1 MTLAVGARYLALA
14 VVWCIFLN
22 QDAKAQDCRGFLQAA
37 RKEIGSHVAAL
48 QRHEHEASDRLKG
61 LDTRPFDAV
70 LADAR
75 KTAAIIDNPASLKLE
90 EGLNRCRNGT
100 RPVRKICAEAARAL
114 VDVLEKH
121 VANPK
126 PDYDK
131 PRFADTMAEC
141 EKLMDLKPLPSAI
154 RGTG

>member
-1 MTLAVGARYLALA
+1 MTLAAGWKYLALTA
-14 VVWCIFLN
+14 AWCTFLN

-37 RKEIGSHVAAL
+37 RKEIGSHVVAL

-61 LDTRPFDAV
+61 LDTRPFDVV

-75 KTAAIIDNPASLKLE
+75 ETAAIIDNPASLKRD
-90 EGLNRCRNGT
+90 EGLDRCRNAT
-100 RPVRKICAEAARAL
+100 RPVRAICAEAARAL
-114 VDVLEKH
+114 VEVLERY

>member
-1 MTLAVGARYLALA
+1 MTRAVRAEYLALLA
-14 VVWCIFLN
+14 ACCLFLS
-22 QDAKAQDCRGFLQAA
+22 QDANAQDCRGFLKAA
-37 RKEIGSHVAAL
+37 RKEIGSYVAAL
-48 QRHEHEASDRLKG
+48 QRYEHEASDRLKG
-61 LDTRPFDAV
+61 LDTRPFDLI

-75 KTAAIIDNPASLKLE
+75 KTVAIIDDPASLKRE
-90 EGLNRCRNGT
+90 EGLDRCRNWT

-114 VDVLEKH
+114 VDVLVKY
-121 VANPK
+121 VADPK

-131 PRFADTMAEC
+131 ARFADTMAEC

>member
-1 MTLAVGARYLALA
+1 MTSAVRAQYLALLA
-14 VVWCIFLN
+14 ACCVFLN
-22 QDAKAQDCRGFLQAA
+22 QDARAQDCRGFLQAA
-37 RKEIGSHVAAL
+37 RKDIGTHVAAM
-48 QRHEHEASDRLKG
+48 QRYEYEASDRLKG
-61 LDTRPFDAV
+61 LDTRPFDVV

-90 EGLNRCRNGT
+90 EGLERCRNWT

-114 VDVLEKH
+114 VDVLEKYA
-121 VANPK
+121 ANPK

-141 EKLMDLKPLPSAI
+141 EKLMDLKPLASAI
-154 RGTG
+154 RGTD

>member
-1 MTLAVGARYLALA
+1 MTLAVGAKYLALA
-14 VVWCIFLN
+14 VVWCISLN

-75 KTAAIIDNPASLKLE
+75 KTTAIIDNPASLKLE
-90 EGLNRCRNGT
+90 EGLDRCRNGT
-100 RPVRKICAEAARAL
+100 RPVRKICAERGRWWMCWRSTSRIPSPTMTGRASPTRWPNA
-114 VDVLEKH
+114 K
-121 VANPK
+121 
-126 PDYDK
+126 
-131 PRFADTMAEC
+131 
-141 EKLMDLKPLPSAI
+141 S
-154 RGTG
+154 